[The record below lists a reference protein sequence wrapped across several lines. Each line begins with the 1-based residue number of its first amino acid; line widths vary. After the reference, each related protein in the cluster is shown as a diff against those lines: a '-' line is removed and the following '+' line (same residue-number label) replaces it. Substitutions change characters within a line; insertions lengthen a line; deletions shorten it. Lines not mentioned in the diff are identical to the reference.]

1 MLMMEKKLGKERAEK
16 VINAMKS
23 DKDHF
28 GFIKITT
35 EELADLKSLYIPH
48 GMNYM
53 TNTFCFRAGMWVVM
67 IVDQK
72 SYIMLHLINP
82 ADPDDLYTAYCE

>member
-72 SYIMLHLINP
+72 SYIMVHLINR